1 MSQRLHIEDSSVK
14 SNRFM
19 NAAPSGGD
27 RKHFSK
33 TR

>member
-1 MSQRLHIEDSSVK
+1 MSQRLHIEDSVNSD
-14 SNRFM
+14 RFM

-27 RKHFSK
+27 RKPFSK

>member
-1 MSQRLHIEDSSVK
+1 MSQRLHIEDSVNSD
-14 SNRFM
+14 RFM

-27 RKHFSK
+27 RKHSSK